1 MQGDCYTG
9 RLVPRAGPVMLV
21 CLAIAPVVQAQRERP
36 EEPRPQ
42 PVVSPPRVIEV
53 PGVELPEG
61 TEVPEGGAVELVLAI
76 DATGGAAV
84 EECDAS
90 AAICER
96 VREAIAGAR
105 FAPATRDGAPI
116 PARIGMRFRLEVAEE
131 PPADTTED
139 APEDAAA
146 RAPQPSAPPDVSP
159 SRAAVEE
166 SRTGFGVTAVVDR
179 PPPGAMRLELEE
191 LREMPGA
198 FGDPFRAIEALPG
211 ITPILSG
218 LPYFYVRGAPPSG
231 TIYVYDDIP
240 LPALYHL
247 GFGPAAVHPRMIG
260 PLRLYTGVPPARF
273 GRFIGGVIEAE
284 GPGDPRDDDPHGE
297 VELRLLDVTAMVQ
310 ANVLGGRAAIAGRY
324 GYPGLLLSIFSPEVD
339 LAYWDYQL
347 RFERPI
353 GRHDSVEIV
362 WLGSFDSLSAVTD
375 DDPVPPGEEPD
386 STSLD
391 LHFHRLELRLVRHL
405 DDVQFGS
412 ALRLGYEES
421 GLDDELSLSAF
432 SVGPRMWLRADL
444 GDATLR
450 TGVEM
455 IGVAGDLR
463 VEEDE
468 PPRPGED
475 PQGPGR
481 NSVFARV
488 AGRNMSSAWM
498 ELSLSPID
506 WLSLELGL
514 RGDMWA
520 TGSTVEAALD
530 PRLRA
535 VVHASDAVDLHVAAG
550 VARQPAVFFI
560 PLPGLSEIALDRGLQ
575 TATQAE
581 AGVSAELPLGFEV
594 EAQAFVHH
602 YSGLLFLDL
611 FVEDDA
617 CSQLG
622 VCSDVP
628 FDPRVDGISYGGELF
643 LRRDPS
649 ERLAGFVSYTLAWAE
664 VDDVGGIDYSPSYDV
679 RHVVNVAGRWD
690 IGGGFSAGLR
700 LHYRTGKPLTA
711 FYLDVED
718 LALGHHEQRL
728 PGFFRADAQ
737 LAYQWE
743 TSWGRMR
750 LALEWFNLTFSE
762 EAIDMEC
769 DEVGLPPPDGQCPIE
784 HTPPIVAPNIGLRGT
799 F

>member
-1 MQGDCYTG
+1 MRRSCFVTV
-9 RLVPRAGPVMLV
+9 L
-21 CLAIAPVVQAQRERP
+21 CLSAALPVQAQP
-36 EEPRPQ
+36 EDPAAPPSA
-42 PVVSPPRVIEV
+42 PVLAPPRVVEV
-53 PGVELPEG
+53 PGVELPPG
-61 TEVPEGGAVELVLAI
+61 TEVPEGGAVDLVLAI
-76 DATGGAAV
+76 DPRGTATV
-84 EECDAS
+84 ERCDAS
-90 AAICER
+90 ETICAH
-96 VREAIAGAR
+96 VREAIATAR
-105 FAPATRDGAPI
+105 FEPATRDGTAI
-116 PARIGMRFRLEVAEE
+116 PARIGMRFRLRVEE
-131 PPADTTED
+131 TPEPETTGGDADRGTAGATPASTET
-139 APEDAAA
+139 APRDITPRAAA
-146 RAPQPSAPPDVSP
+146 I
-159 SRAAVEE
+159 EE
-166 SRTGFGVTAVVDR
+166 HQRGFGVTGVVER

-247 GFGPAAVHPRMIG
+247 GLGPAAVHPRMVG

-284 GPGDPRDDDPHGE
+284 GPGDPPDGDPHGE
-297 VELRLLDVTAMVQ
+297 VELRLLDVTGMVQ
-310 ANVLGGRAAIAGRY
+310 ADVLGGRLAAAGRY

-353 GRHDSVEIV
+353 GQRDTVEVV
-362 WLGSFDSLSAVTD
+362 WLGSFDSLSAITEN
-375 DDPVPPGEEPD
+375 DPVPPGEEPD

-405 DDVQFGS
+405 DDVEFGS
-412 ALRLGYEES
+412 ALRFGFEES
-421 GLDDELSLSAF
+421 GLDDELSLTAF
-432 SVGPRMWLRADL
+432 SLGPRMWLRASL
-444 GDATLR
+444 GEATLR

-463 VEEDE
+463 VEQDDE
-468 PPRPGED
+468 PPMPGDD
-475 PQGPGR
+475 PQGPGSNR
-481 NSVFARV
+481 LFASV
-488 AGRNMSSAWM
+488 AGRNMSSAYV
-498 ELSLSPID
+498 ELALSPLD
-506 WLSLELGL
+506 WLSLDLGL
-514 RGDMWA
+514 RADMWA
-520 TGSTVEAALD
+520 TGSSVEAAVD

-535 VVHASDAVDLHVAAG
+535 VVHASEHVDVHVAAG

-560 PLPGLSEIALDRGLQ
+560 PLPGLSDIALDRGLQ
-575 TATQAE
+575 TATQTE
-581 AGVSAELPLGFEV
+581 AGVSAELPLGLEA
-594 EAQAFVHH
+594 EAQLFLHQ

-628 FDPRVDGISYGGELF
+628 FDPRVDGISYGGEIF
-643 LRRDPS
+643 LRRDPT

-664 VDDVGGIDYSPSYDV
+664 VDDVGGVDYSPSYDV
-679 RHVVNVAGRWD
+679 RHVLNFAGRWE
-690 IGGGFSAGLR
+690 IASGFSVGLR

-711 FYLDVED
+711 FFLDVED
-718 LALGHHEQRL
+718 LDLGHHEQRL

-737 LAYQWE
+737 LAYAWE

-750 LALEWFNLTFSE
+750 LSLEWFNLTFSK
-762 EAIDMEC
+762 EAVEMEC
-769 DEVGLPPPDGQCPIE
+769 DEVGLPPPDGQCPVE
-784 HTPPIVAPNIGLRGT
+784 YTPPIVAPNLGLRGE